1 MPRVPTY
8 NQPTVQ
14 ARAIPNAYQN
24 INVPAGAFDNGASGL
39 VEGGRQMMAASDKM
53 AAHAIRMA
61 EDDAK
66 TAANEA
72 MTAFQSSKRDMLFNQ
87 DSAYFRQTG
96 RAAYDGYSKLQPM
109 LEEERQR
116 MGANLPEAAR
126 RLYDQNSM
134 RDLSGDLDA
143 AARHAASE
151 REKWRDGVASSVAS
165 NSIGDASQYWNDQNK
180 RDGALI
186 AGRNAIIERGTERG
200 WTADDPRLQA
210 QLHEYDSKSTAAVIK
225 RMAQD
230 DPMAAKRFFDEHQ
243 GKLAPEEYSTV
254 AKLVESQSKKYH
266 VDSALARIKGQGRT
280 WDDIMTRAEPAP
292 MPQPDLPGNDPGFT
306 REGPAT
312 NDSGFYVDARTL
324 RVEGTGKNPRSSAEG
339 YGQFTR
345 DTWLDT
351 VKRSAPEV
359 AQGKSDDQILAMR
372 NDREFATRMVRSL
385 REENAKALRQA
396 GQDVTPG
403 TTYMAHF
410 LGAGDAVKVLS
421 APEDTPIGMVVQSR
435 SIASNP
441 EVFAGVKTVGD
452 MKRWAEGKM
461 SGVVLDPTDPGSK
474 VAVFEAQRAE
484 AMKIADP
491 DIRDGVVSRLEH
503 EYSVARTIDAQRER
517 EAKDRVLDMVLTKKV
532 DPMAVPV
539 ELQKAAGPD
548 FMNHMQQVYRKNG
561 EAQFN
566 PDIENMLHEMALRP
580 DEFAQMDIGA
590 LYGQHARSRVEYW
603 QAQQRLM
610 NSREMKEQIRAQQR
624 HPSYTLGEKAVKELF
639 TYSNHDKE
647 VSANNPSDTSN
658 AYYRNA
664 KANELVR
671 AWVDGF
677 HEDKGQAPK
686 SEDVYRYARSLKLVE
701 DGPFYRKDQRRI
713 DVLGTDAAG
722 SFPVRLDKDTLP
734 DVSSATGVPTSVLP
748 QVADYLRKRN
758 LPVTYEN
765 LVKTYNAGKKN
776 G

>member
-1 MPRVPTY
+1 MPKVPVY
-8 NQPTVQ
+8 NQPVVQ
-14 ARAIPNAYQN
+14 ARPMPAPQLAYQQ
-24 INVPAGAFDNGASGL
+24 IDVPRGAFDAGGAAL
-39 VEGGRQMMAASDKM
+39 AEGGRQLMAGADKLQ
-53 AAHAIRMA
+53 AHAMRMA

-72 MTAFQSSKRDMLFNQ
+72 LSAFQSSKRDLLFHR
-87 DSAYFRQTG
+87 DDAYFRQSG
-96 RAAYDGYSKLQPM
+96 RAAYDGFAKLQPM

-126 RLYDQNSM
+126 RIYDQYSI
-134 RDLSGDLDA
+134 RDLSGDLDT
-143 AARHAASE
+143 AARHAAGE
-151 REKWRDGVASSVAS
+151 REKWRDGVTASTAN
-165 NSIGDASQYWNDQNK
+165 NSMGEASQYWNDPTK
-180 RDGALI
+180 RDGALT

-200 WTADDPRLQA
+200 WALDDPRLQA

-225 RMAQD
+225 RMSQD

-243 GKLAPEEYSTV
+243 GKLAPEEYGTV
-254 AKLVESQSKKYH
+254 AKLVENQSKKYQ
-266 VDSALARIKGQGRT
+266 VDSELARIKGQGRT
-280 WDDIMTRAEPAP
+280 FDGAVIDPAP
-292 MPQPDLPGNDPGFT
+292 
-306 REGPAT
+306 
-312 NDSGFYVDARTL
+312 SSVDRPPSAASDIDAQVL
-324 RVEGTGKNPRSSAEG
+324 RVEGNGKNGRSSAEG

-359 AQGKSDDQILAMR
+359 AQGKSDDQLLAMR

-421 APEDTPIGMVVQSR
+421 APDDTPINMVVQGR

-452 MKRWAEGKM
+452 MKRWADGKM

-474 VAVFEAQRAE
+474 VAVFEAQRAD
-484 AMKIADP
+484 ALRIADP
-491 DIRDGVVSRLEH
+491 DIRDGVITKLEH

-566 PDIENMLHEMALRP
+566 PDIENMLHEMSLRP
-580 DEFAQMDIGA
+580 DEFAQMDLGA
-590 LYGQHARSRVEYW
+590 LYGQHDRQRVEYW
-603 QAQQRLM
+603 QAQQRML
-610 NSREMKEQIRAQQR
+610 NSREVKEQIRSQQR
-624 HPSYTLGEKAVKELF
+624 QPSYTLGVKVVDEMFPHTGKAS
-639 TYSNHDKE
+639 TTDKE
-647 VSANNPSDTSN
+647 
-658 AYYRNA
+658 RNA
-664 KANELVR
+664 KAKELVR
-671 AWVDGF
+671 SWVDGF

-686 SEDVYRYARSLKLVE
+686 ADDVYRYVRSLKLVE

-713 DVLGTDAAG
+713 DVVGTDGAG

-734 DVSSATGVPTSVLP
+734 DVSSATGVPADLLP
-748 QVADYLRKRN
+748 QVADYLKKRN

-765 LVKTYNAGKKN
+765 LLKTYNAGKKN

>member
-1 MPRVPTY
+1 MPKVPLY
-8 NQPTVQ
+8 QQPVVQ
-14 ARAIPNAYQN
+14 ARPMPAPQLAYQQ
-24 INVPAGAFDNGASGL
+24 IDVPRGAFDAGGTAL
-39 VEGGRQMMAASDKM
+39 AEGGRQVMAAADRM
-53 AAHAIRMA
+53 AQHAMKMA

-72 MTAFQSSKRDMLFNQ
+72 LSAFQSSKRDMLFHR
-87 DSAYFRQTG
+87 DDAYFRQSG
-96 RAAYDGYSKLQPM
+96 RAAYDGFSKLQPM

-126 RLYDQNSM
+126 RLYDQFSM

-151 REKWRDGVASSVAS
+151 REKWRDGVTASTAN
-165 NSIGDASQYWNDQNK
+165 NSMGEASQYWNDPVK
-180 RDGALI
+180 RDGALT
-186 AGRNAIIERGTERG
+186 AGRNAIIDRATERG
-200 WTADDPRLQA
+200 WGLDDPRTQA
-210 QLHEYDSKSTAAVIK
+210 QLREYDSKSTAAVIK

-243 GKLAPEEYSTV
+243 GKLAPEEYGTV
-254 AKLVESQSKKYH
+254 AKLVESQSKKYQ
-266 VDSALARIKGQGRT
+266 VDSELARIKGQGRT
-280 WDDIMTRAEPAP
+280 FDGVVVEPGSDI
-292 MPQPDLPGNDPGFT
+292 
-306 REGPAT
+306 
-312 NDSGFYVDARTL
+312 DAQVL
-324 RVEGTGKNPRSSAEG
+324 RVEGNGKNGRSSAEG
-339 YGQFTR
+339 FGQFTR

-359 AQGKSDDQILAMR
+359 AQGKSDDQLLAMR

-421 APEDTPIGMVVQSR
+421 APDDTPIGTVVQSR
-435 SIASNP
+435 SIAANP

-452 MKRWAEGKM
+452 MKRWADGKM

-484 AMKIADP
+484 AMRIADP
-491 DIRDGVVSRLEH
+491 DTRDHVLAKLEH

-517 EAKDRVLDMVLTKKV
+517 EAKDRVLDLVLTRKV

-561 EAQFN
+561 EAAFN
-566 PDIENMLHEMALRP
+566 PDIENMLHEMSLRP
-580 DEFAQMDIGA
+580 EEFAQMDIGA
-590 LYGQHARSRVEYW
+590 LYGQHDKQRVEYW
-603 QAQQRLM
+603 QAQQRML
-610 NSREMKEQIRAQQR
+610 NSREVKEQIRAQQR
-624 HPSYTLGEKAVKELF
+624 QPSYANGIKVVDEMFPHAGKGVTQA
-639 TYSNHDKE
+639 DK
-647 VSANNPSDTSN
+647 D
-658 AYYRNA
+658 RNA
-664 KANELVR
+664 KAKEWVR
-671 AWVDGF
+671 NWIDGY

-686 SEDVYRYARSLKLVE
+686 SDDVYRYVRSLKLVE

-734 DVSSATGVPTSVLP
+734 DVSSATGVPADVLP
-748 QVADYLRKRN
+748 KVADYLKQRN